1 MTRRLEVSE
10 KTLELNLAAEIL
22 RRLRASPRLS
32 RAYLIGMTQAQ
43 ERLSGVDA
51 SLASDLVVVGAIQ
64 FKAPHA
70 PTKRPEYR
78 FTLPGRQL
86 GCLQRL
92 APRLRGRV
100 VYALPCVSRWDEL
113 RVTSPDVLSA
123 TIRLRVSG
131 LSPGTHRVVVSSS
144 TVTITSDPVV
154 VPRVALVHEIDE
166 WATEFESQPVRARP
180 WSMCWVGSANSRTW
194 IESSPSSAGAVNLH
208 SAKPSAASRSWPWHG
223 RCHSTQLTWPAS
235 DGMARCL
242 LPGGRPVRACE

>member
-22 RRLRASPRLS
+22 PRLRASPRLS

-100 VYALPCVSRWDEL
+100 AYALPCVSRWDEL

-166 WATEFESQPVRARP
+166 WATEFESQPGEGATVVDVLGWLGELADMDREQFELRRSRQPALGQALRGLALVAVARP
-180 WSMCWVGSANSRTW
+180 VPLDSAN
-194 IESSPSSAGAVNLH
+194 V
-208 SAKPSAASRSWPWHG
+208 AS
-223 RCHSTQLTWPAS
+223 
-235 DGMARCL
+235 
-242 LPGGRPVRACE
+242 E